1 MSSLPSIVIP
11 SYNGLHRLKISL
23 PSLLRQSLSPLEYI
37 LVIDGSDDGSIEWIR
52 GQGLPCNFNI
62 AATSNCGRS
71 AARNLGASLA
81 RSDLLIFVDD
91 DICVPFHFVER
102 HCELQ
107 SLYPNSLISGDVQQ
121 DLNTDLNFDIC
132 AFRRSC
138 EQRWSSSM
146 PRHEVFCGFHFTTQN
161 LSINQAVFALLGGF
175 DQRLTDS
182 EDFLLGVYA
191 AKNSIPIY
199 FDPSL
204 VSYHCDYGDLEYLIR
219 RNAEYISS
227 KHRLA
232 ELCPDVKDNYSYVLS
247 VPSCRGLFKN
257 LVRRFFV
264 YNYLWRKIIHS
275 RVFYFLPKSLR
286 FKVYDYI
293 LSSSVGRRLQLI

>member
-1 MSSLPSIVIP
+1 MTSLPSIIIP

-23 PSLLRQSLSPLEYI
+23 PSLFCQSLSPLEYI

-52 GQGLPCNFNI
+52 RQVLPRNFNM
-62 AATSNCGRS
+62 AVTSNGGRS
-71 AARNLGASLA
+71 TARNLGATLA

-91 DICVPFHFVER
+91 DIRVPFHFVER
-102 HCELQ
+102 HHELQ

-121 DLNTDLNFDIC
+121 DLHTDLNVDIC
-132 AFRRSC
+132 AFRKFS
-138 EQRWSSSM
+138 EQRWSSYI

-161 LSINQAVFALLGGF
+161 LSINQAVFERLGGF

-182 EDFLLGVYA
+182 EDFLLGVHA
-191 AKNSIPIY
+191 VRHSIPIY
-199 FDPSL
+199 FDPLL

-232 ELCPDVKDNYSYVLS
+232 ELCPDVKDSYSYVLS
-247 VPSCRGLFKN
+247 APSCRGLLRN
-257 LVRRFFV
+257 LVRRLFV
-264 YNYLWRKIIHS
+264 YNYFWRKIIHT
-275 RVFYFLPKSLR
+275 RGFYSFPKSLR
-286 FKVYDYI
+286 FKIYDYI
-293 LSSSVGRRLQLI
+293 LSSSVARRLQLI